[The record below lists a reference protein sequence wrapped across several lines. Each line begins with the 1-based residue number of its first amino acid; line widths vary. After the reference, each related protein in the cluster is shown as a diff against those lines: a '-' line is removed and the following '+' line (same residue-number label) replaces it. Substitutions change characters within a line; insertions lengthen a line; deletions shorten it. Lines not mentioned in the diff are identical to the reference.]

1 MTTMFEPFFGIPQ
14 AIVRLGK
21 VKSLSGVA
29 VKLYIVLL
37 HQSERYRTRMLRCTT
52 AELEELTGCSR
63 NALTN
68 ARADLA
74 HARLVQV
81 QRRGEQGFILHLC
94 DPATGEPWPGDPKQ
108 RIRAPKKDN
117 ASGPTALDVAR
128 AAKPRIDSEI
138 EAAAFKQPRSENDSF
153 RRDSAVPEHPM
164 SAPVSPTTSWDVVER
179 TDSSREM
186 DLGGTS
192 FAFGYNAPTSSK
204 SGSNPVMES
213 LRGMFD

>member
-29 VKLYIVLL
+29 VKLYMVLL

-63 NALTN
+63 NALTK

-94 DPATGEPWPGDPKQ
+94 DPERGEPWPGDPKQ

-138 EAAAFKQPRSENDSF
+138 EDAAFKQPRSENDSF
-153 RRDSAVPEHPM
+153 RGDSAVTEHPM
-164 SAPVSPTTSWDVVER
+164 TTLASPTTSWAVVELIG
-179 TDSSREM
+179 SSYEM
-186 DLGGTS
+186 DLDGTK
-192 FAFGYNAPTSSK
+192 FPFGYNAPASCK
-204 SGSNPVMES
+204 PGSNPVMES
-213 LRGMFD
+213 LRGVFD